1 VNHASQTTALLDE
14 LQWRGLLHDQTERL
28 RDVLAAGPV
37 SGYCGFDPTGP
48 SLHVGSLTPIM
59 TLVHLQRAGHR
70 PVALIG
76 GGTAL
81 IGDPS
86 GKANERP
93 LVAREV
99 IEAHA
104 HAVAEQVS
112 RFLDFSGPRAARVRD
127 NADWLLRLDAVGFL
141 RDIGKHFSVNYMMA
155 KDSVKS
161 RLDGGISFTEF
172 SYMLLQAYDFLELY
186 RRDGVTLQLGGSDQW
201 GNITAGIELIR
212 RTVGAEVHGLTVP
225 LLTTSSGTKFG
236 KTEAGAVWLDAE
248 RTSPYRFYQFWVNT
262 DDADA
267 GAYLR
272 RFTLLERDEIEAL
285 EAAAVGHPER
295 REAQRRLAS
304 DVTAR
309 VHGEDAARVAD
320 EVSAILFGG
329 IDPHQL
335 SERALSSLAAEIPFA
350 QVEPAESYDVIDLA
364 VSAKLV
370 SSKSGARRLLE
381 QGGLSVNGRKL
392 GAAHGTVAL
401 VDSLAGRYFLLRKGS
416 RDFALV
422 LARSRE

>member
-112 RFLDFSGPRAARVRD
+112 RFLDFSGPHAARVRD

-272 RFTLLERDEIEAL
+272 RFTLLGRDEIEAL

-335 SERALSSLAAEIPFA
+335 SERALSALAAEIPFA